1 MQARVMTTLTTALQP
16 GTPPRPIL
24 NAFVHPRGL
33 TGRLGG
39 FVMARGRAQQEEIAD
54 LLVEPGDLLCEVGA
68 GPGLMAALLA
78 ERHPKLRLALID
90 PSPVMRSQAARR
102 CADLI
107 TEQRVTIA
115 DGTAENLRLAD
126 ASCDTVLGVN
136 SVAMW
141 PNPGAALVEI
151 HRVLRPGAQ
160 VILSWH
166 SPTAPSANQRR
177 LALPADAIKDLVA
190 ALSSLFDATHQHD
203 LTHSTAWAAR
213 RSL

>member
-1 MQARVMTTLTTALQP
+1 MTLLTTALQP

-54 LLVEPGDLLCEVGA
+54 LLDDPGDLLCELGA

-78 ERHPKLRLALID
+78 ERHPKLRLALVD

-107 TEQRVTIA
+107 TNQRVTIT

-126 ASCDTVLGVN
+126 ACCDTVLGVN

-141 PNPGAALVEI
+141 PNPSAALAEI
-151 HRVLRPGAQ
+151 HRIMRPGAQ

-177 LALPADAIKDLVA
+177 LALPGDATKDLMV
-190 ALSSLFDATHQHD
+190 ALSSLFESIRQHD
-203 LTHSTAWAAR
+203 LTHSTAWTAR